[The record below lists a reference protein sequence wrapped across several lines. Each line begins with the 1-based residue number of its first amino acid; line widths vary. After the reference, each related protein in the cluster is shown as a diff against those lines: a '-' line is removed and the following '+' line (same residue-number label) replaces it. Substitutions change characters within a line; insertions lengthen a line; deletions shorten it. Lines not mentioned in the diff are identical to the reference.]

1 MTQPPDISQLL
12 RQAQQMQE
20 QMLAAQE
27 ELAARTFEGRS
38 GGGAVTVVVTGNG
51 RIDSINIEAGVIDP
65 QNPEMLDPEMLGDL
79 IVVAANQALEKASE
93 EAGKKM
99 GGLTGG
105 LDLGG
110 LLG

>member
-1 MTQPPDISQLL
+1 MNPPPDLSQLL

-27 ELAARTFEGRS
+27 ELATRTYEGRS
-38 GGGAVTVVVTGNG
+38 GGGTVKVVVTGSG
-51 RIDSINIEAGVIDP
+51 RIESIQLDSAVIDP
-65 QNPEMLDPEMLGDL
+65 TDPEMLGDL
-79 IVVAANQALEKASE
+79 IVVAANQALEAASS
-93 EAGKKM
+93 EASMAM

>member
-1 MTQPPDISQLL
+1 MNPPPDMSQLL

-27 ELAARTFEGRS
+27 ELATRTYEGHS
-38 GGGAVTVVVTGNG
+38 GGGAVKVVVTGGG
-51 RIDSINIEAGVIDP
+51 RIDSIHIDPAVIDP
-65 QNPEMLDPEMLGDL
+65 TDPGMLGDL
-79 IVVAANQALEKASE
+79 IVVAVNQALEAASSDASKA
-93 EAGKKM
+93 M

>member
-1 MTQPPDISQLL
+1 MNPPPDMSQLL

-27 ELAARTFEGRS
+27 ELATRTYEGRS
-38 GGGAVTVVVTGNG
+38 GGGAVKVVVTGKG
-51 RIDSINIEAGVIDP
+51 RIESIHIDPAVIDP
-65 QNPEMLDPEMLGDL
+65 TDPEMLGDL
-79 IVVAANQALEKASE
+79 IVVAANQALEAASSD
-93 EAGKKM
+93 ASQAM

>member
-1 MTQPPDISQLL
+1 MNPPPDMNQLL

-20 QMLAAQE
+20 QL
-27 ELAARTFEGRS
+27 LAAREDLAGRIYEGSS
-38 GGGAVTVVVTGNG
+38 GGGAIRVMVSGSG
-51 RIDSINIEAGVIDP
+51 RINSISIDPSVIDP
-65 QNPEMLDPEMLGDL
+65 TDPGMLGDL
-79 IVVAANQALEKASE
+79 IVVATNQALEAASTD
-93 EAGKKM
+93 ASNAM

>member
-1 MTQPPDISQLL
+1 MNPPPDMNQLL

-27 ELAARTFEGRS
+27 ELASRTYEGRS
-38 GGGAVTVVVTGNG
+38 GGGAVRVVVTGGG
-51 RIDSINIEAGVIDP
+51 RIDSIGIDFTVIDP
-65 QNPEMLDPEMLGDL
+65 TDPEMLGDL
-79 IVVAANQALEKASE
+79 IVVAANQALEAASSDASKA
-93 EAGKKM
+93 M

>member
-1 MTQPPDISQLL
+1 
-12 RQAQQMQE
+12 MQE

-27 ELAARTFEGRS
+27 ELATRTYEGRS
-38 GGGAVTVVVTGNG
+38 GGGTVKVVVTGRG
-51 RIDSINIEAGVIDP
+51 RIESIHIDPAVIDP
-65 QNPEMLDPEMLGDL
+65 TDPEMLGDL
-79 IVVAANQALEKASE
+79 IVVAANQALEAASSD
-93 EAGKKM
+93 ASQAM

>member
-1 MTQPPDISQLL
+1 MNPPPDMNQLL

-20 QMLAAQE
+20 QLMATRE
-27 ELAARTFEGRS
+27 DLAARTYEGVS
-38 GGGAVTVVVTGNG
+38 GGGAVRVIVTGNG
-51 RIDSINIEAGVIDP
+51 RIDSISINPSVIDP
-65 QNPEMLDPEMLGDL
+65 ADPEMLGDL
-79 IVVAANQALEKASE
+79 VVVAANQALETAS
-93 EAGKKM
+93 ADASIAM

>member
-1 MTQPPDISQLL
+1 MNPPPDMNQLL

-27 ELAARTFEGRS
+27 ELASRTYEGRS
-38 GGGAVTVVVTGNG
+38 GGGAVRVVVTGGG
-51 RIDSINIEAGVIDP
+51 RIDSIAIDFAVIDP
-65 QNPEMLDPEMLGDL
+65 TDPEMLGDL
-79 IVVAANQALEKASE
+79 IVVAANQALEAASSD
-93 EAGKKM
+93 ASQAM

-105 LDLGG
+105 LDLGD

>member
-1 MTQPPDISQLL
+1 
-12 RQAQQMQE
+12 
-20 QMLAAQE
+20 MLAAQD

-51 RIDSINIEAGVIDP
+51 RIDSISIDAGVIDP
-65 QNPEMLDPEMLGDL
+65 SDPEMLGDL

>member
-1 MTQPPDISQLL
+1 
-12 RQAQQMQE
+12 MQE

-27 ELAARTFEGRS
+27 ELAARTYEGRS
-38 GGGAVTVVVTGNG
+38 GGGAVKVVVTGAG
-51 RIDSINIEAGVIDP
+51 RIDSIHIDSTVIDP
-65 QNPEMLDPEMLGDL
+65 TDPEMLGDL
-79 IVVAANQALEKASE
+79 IVVATNQALEAASAEASE
-93 EAGKKM
+93 AM

>member
-1 MTQPPDISQLL
+1 MTPPPDMGDLL

-20 QMLAAQE
+20 QMLATQE
-27 ELAARTFEGRS
+27 ELAARTYEGRTA
-38 GGGAVTVVVTGNG
+38 GGAVKVVVTGGG
-51 RIDSINIEAGVIDP
+51 RIDSISIDPGVIDP
-65 QNPEMLDPEMLGDL
+65 SDPEMLGDL
-79 IVVAANQALEKASE
+79 ILVAANQALEAAAADASKA
-93 EAGKKM
+93 M

>member
-1 MTQPPDISQLL
+1 MNPPPDMSQLL

-20 QMLAAQE
+20 QLMATRE
-27 ELAARTFEGRS
+27 NLAARTYEGLS
-38 GGGAVTVVVTGNG
+38 GGGAVKAIVTGNG
-51 RIDSINIEAGVIDP
+51 RIDSISIDPSVIDP
-65 QNPEMLDPEMLGDL
+65 ADPEMLGDL
-79 IVVAANQALEKASE
+79 IVVAANQALETAS
-93 EAGKKM
+93 ADASNAM

>member
-1 MTQPPDISQLL
+1 MNPPPDMNQLL

-20 QMLAAQE
+20 QL
-27 ELAARTFEGRS
+27 LAAREDLAGRTYEGRS
-38 GGGAVTVVVTGNG
+38 GGGAIRVMVIGSG
-51 RIDSINIEAGVIDP
+51 RIDSITIDPSVIDST
-65 QNPEMLDPEMLGDL
+65 DPEMLGDL
-79 IVVAANQALEKASE
+79 IVVAANQALEAASTD
-93 EAGKKM
+93 AGNAM

>member
-1 MTQPPDISQLL
+1 MNPPPDMSELL

-27 ELAARTFEGRS
+27 ELASRTYEGRS
-38 GGGAVTVVVTGNG
+38 GGGAVKVVVTGSG
-51 RIDSINIEAGVIDP
+51 RIDSIHIDSAVIDP
-65 QNPEMLDPEMLGDL
+65 SDPEMLGDL
-79 IVVAANQALEKASE
+79 IVVATNQALEAASAEASKA
-93 EAGKKM
+93 M